1 MTTVKAQTSK
11 NRKRRRS
18 RLPGVFLSVVLLA
31 AVSVAAAVMITN
43 DGRLDKEGLMRLL
56 ESLGG
61 RQQTAAFSFDAGVG
75 AVYAEVDGGLAVC
88 SSAGLQVYNRD
99 AALVYEE
106 AYEMAVPT
114 VSAGG
119 KTVCTYDLGGYL
131 VKVFDKGGVLYTLK
145 AEGKIISATMGDGGW
160 LALTTEGSG
169 VYKSLVSVYDRSG
182 QSVYRFESATGYVL
196 TAAVSPDNGSLA
208 VLTLW
213 EQGSRVVFFSLDS
226 PAEKASCR
234 FDGSVVLDIRYLA
247 NGSVVAVGYES
258 LMLVHP
264 NGNSQQL
271 LDYSG
276 RFLVNY
282 TTESPMF
289 TALVLNDYMVG
300 DQGSILT
307 VDRAGNTLGTLQTS
321 KKVLWMS
328 ASGDYLVVLYSDG
341 LVLYDRHLKERARF
355 DDTAG
360 AVQTIMRSDGT
371 ALLIL
376 PHSATVCAPN
386 IR

>member
-18 RLPGVFLSVVLLA
+18 RLPGILLSVVLLA
-31 AVSVAAAVMITN
+31 AVSIAAAVMITN

-56 ESLGG
+56 ENLGG

-88 SSAGLQVYNRD
+88 SSAGLQVYNRE
-99 AALVYEE
+99 AALVHEE

-119 KTVCTYDLGGYL
+119 KTVCAYDLGGDL
-131 VKVFDKGGVLYTLK
+131 VKVLNKDGVLYTLK
-145 AEGKIISATMGDGGW
+145 AEGKIISATVGDSGW

-169 VYKSLVSVYDRSG
+169 VYKSLVSVYNRSG

-208 VLTLW
+208 VLTLC
-213 EQGSRVVFFSLDS
+213 EQGSRIVFFSLNS
-226 PAEKASCR
+226 PEEKASCLL
-234 FDGSVVLDIRYLA
+234 DGVVVLDIRYLG
-247 NGSVVAVGYES
+247 NGSVIAVGYES
-258 LMLVHP
+258 VMLVHP
-264 NGNSQQL
+264 NGSSQQL

-276 RFLVNY
+276 RYLANY
-282 TTESPMF
+282 TTESSMF
-289 TALVLNDYMVG
+289 TALALNDYMVG
-300 DQGSILT
+300 DQGGIIT
-307 VDRAGNTLGTLQTS
+307 VDRAGNTLGSQQTT
-321 KKVLWMS
+321 KKILWMS
-328 ASGDYLVVLYSDG
+328 ACDDGLAVLYSDG

-386 IR
+386 NR